1 MHFESQWPGDAVA
14 APFWPTEDREDGFFE
29 GPGGKSWSRVDY
41 RGGRADGDPTAAVQ
55 RRIRRTEP
63 VGSLSRPNRR
73 GRWVA
78 VVMDHLIE
86 GFALSAT
93 TLHPEVFLAS
103 SEQARGEGESRKR
116 RSEPRAQCGR
126 STVCGAGTCSAVAG
140 PETAQSDIAGRG
152 IWMTPI
158 TSFFAEIWSKMLRER
173 EIRHISAAWD
183 RIDDRTLRDI
193 GISRYEIDYAKDP
206 RN

>member
-116 RSEPRAQCGR
+116 RSEPRARSGR
-126 STVCGAGTCSAVAG
+126 STVWGTGTRSAVAG
-140 PETAQSDIAGRG
+140 LETAQNDIADRG
-152 IWMTPI
+152 TWMTPI

-173 EIRHISAAWD
+173 EIRHIRAAWG